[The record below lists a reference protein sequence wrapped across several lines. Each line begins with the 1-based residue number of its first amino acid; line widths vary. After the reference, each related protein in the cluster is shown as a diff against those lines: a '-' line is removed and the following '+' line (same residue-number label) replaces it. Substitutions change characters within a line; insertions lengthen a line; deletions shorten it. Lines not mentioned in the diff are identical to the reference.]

1 MPQDETLLFV
11 GLTLFI
17 LLMLALDLGVFNRTP
32 HRVTMKEAAIWTS
45 VWVSLAM
52 IFNLGVWYFAGP
64 ETALQFLTGYI
75 IEESLSVD
83 NIFVFVMIFSYFG
96 VPAEYQHRVLFW
108 GVLGAIIMRSL
119 FIAAGAALIARFD
132 WIFYVFGII
141 LLISG
146 WKMMKSKGVEVHP
159 DNNLLVRLARRIF
172 PVETGYA
179 SPAFFVRK
187 NGKLHVT
194 TLFIVLI
201 AVETTDI
208 VFAVDSIPAI
218 FGITR
223 DPFIV
228 YSSNLFAI
236 MGLRSL
242 YFLLAGIMGS
252 FYYLSHGLA
261 FVLIFIG
268 FKMLLAGVLHI
279 PIGISLT
286 VVLGTIALSILFSIR
301 HKRREPS

>member
-1 MPQDETLLFV
+1 MPQDPTLLFV
-11 GLTLFI
+11 SLTVFI

-32 HRVTMKEAAIWTS
+32 HRVTMKEAGIWTS

-52 IFNLGVWYFAGP
+52 IFNLGIWYFAGP
-64 ETALQFLTGYI
+64 EVALQFLTGYLV
-75 IEESLSVD
+75 EESLSVD

-96 VPAEYQHRVLFW
+96 VPAEFQHRILFW
-108 GVLGAIIMRSL
+108 GVLGAIVLRSL
-119 FIAAGAALIARFD
+119 FIAAGAALIAQFD
-132 WIFYVFGII
+132 WIFYVFGVI

-146 WKMMKSKGVEVHP
+146 WKMMKSTGVEVHP
-159 DNNLLVRLARRIF
+159 DRNLLVRLARKIF
-172 PVETGYA
+172 PVETGYT
-179 SPAFFVRK
+179 SPTFFVRK
-187 NGKLHVT
+187 NGKLHIT
-194 TLFIVLI
+194 TLLIVLI

-242 YFLLAGIMGS
+242 YFLLAGIINS
-252 FYYLSHGLA
+252 FYYLSHGLSL
-261 FVLIFIG
+261 VLIFIG
-268 FKMLLAGVLHI
+268 VKMLVAGFFHI
-279 PIGISLT
+279 PIGASLA
-286 VVLGTIALSILFSIR
+286 VVLGTITISILASIYR
-301 HKRREPS
+301 SRRPQP

>member
-1 MPQDETLLFV
+1 
-11 GLTLFI
+11 
-17 LLMLALDLGVFNRTP
+17 MLALDLGVFNRTP
-32 HRVTMKEAAIWTS
+32 HRITMREAAIWTS

-64 ETALQFLTGYI
+64 EVALQFLTGYI
-75 IEESLSVD
+75 VEESLSVD

-96 VPAEYQHRVLFW
+96 VPAEYQHRILFW

-159 DNNLLVRLARRIF
+159 DRNFIVRLARKIF

-179 SPAFFVRK
+179 SASFFVRK
-187 NGKLHVT
+187 EGKLHIT
-194 TLFIVLI
+194 TMLIVLI

-242 YFLLAGIMGS
+242 YFLLAGIMSS
-252 FYYLSHGLA
+252 FYYLTHGLSL
-261 FVLIFIG
+261 VLIFIG
-268 FKMLLAGVLHI
+268 LKMLFAGLFHI
-279 PIGISLT
+279 PIGISLA
-286 VVLGTIALSILFSIR
+286 VVLGTIIVSVLASLHHR
-301 HKRREPS
+301 RRETQ

>member
-1 MPQDETLLFV
+1 MPQDQTLLFV
-11 GLTLFI
+11 SLTLFI

-32 HRVTMKEAAIWTS
+32 HRVTMKEAGIWTA

-52 IFNLGVWYFAGP
+52 LFNLGILYFAGP
-64 ETALQFLTGYI
+64 VPALQFLTGYI
-75 IEESLSVD
+75 VEESLSVD

-96 VPAEYQHRVLFW
+96 VPAEYQHRILFW
-108 GVLGAIIMRSL
+108 GVLGAIVMRSV

-132 WIFYVFGII
+132 WIFYVFGVI

-159 DNNLLVRLARRIF
+159 DRNLLVRLARKFF

-179 SPAFFVRK
+179 SPTFFVRK
-187 NGKLHVT
+187 NGKLHIT
-194 TLFIVLI
+194 TLLIVLI

-242 YFLLAGIMGS
+242 YFLLSGIMNS
-252 FYYLSHGLA
+252 FHYLSHGLSL
-261 FVLIFIG
+261 VLIFIG
-268 FKMLLAGVLHI
+268 IKMLLAAFFHI
-279 PIGISLT
+279 PIGISLA
-286 VVLGTIALSILFSIR
+286 VVLGIITISILASVI
-301 HKRREPS
+301 HRRRQLS

>member
-1 MPQDETLLFV
+1 MPQDETLLFAGV
-11 GLTLFI
+11 TLFV

-32 HRVTMKEAAIWTS
+32 HKVTLKEAGIWTS

-52 IFNLGVWYFAGP
+52 LFNLGIFYFAGP
-64 ETALQFLTGYI
+64 EPALQFFTGYI
-75 IEESLSVD
+75 VEESLSVD

-108 GVLGAIIMRSL
+108 GVLGAIVMRSL

-132 WIFYVFGII
+132 WIFYVFGVI
-141 LLISG
+141 LLVSG

-159 DNNLLVRLARRIF
+159 DRNFLVRLVRKVF

-179 SPAFFVRK
+179 TPAFFVRK
-187 NGKLHVT
+187 NGKLHIT
-194 TLFIVLI
+194 TMMIVLI

-242 YFLLAGIMGS
+242 YFLLAGIMNS
-252 FYYLSHGLA
+252 FQYLSYGLS

-268 FKMLLAGVLHI
+268 LKMLVAGFFHI
-279 PIGISLT
+279 PIGVSLA
-286 VVLGTIALSILFSIR
+286 VVLGTITLSVVASIYR
-301 HKRREPS
+301 KRRQPS